1 MKTILHIYNIN
12 SFYEQLRE
20 KGAETIEKQDN
31 QWVINGTPMDNE
43 QFCAIV
49 NDPNA
54 RFETLLSPSGLRQI
68 DDQLVD
74 DQSIQ
79 NKALLSSVGALS
91 QEDLTVVQVTKKKRV
106 RKQKNNGSI

>member
-31 QWVINGTPMDNE
+31 QWVINGTPIDNE
-43 QFCAIV
+43 KFCAIV

-54 RFETLLSPSGLRQI
+54 RFEPLLSPSEP
-68 DDQLVD
+68 
-74 DQSIQ
+74 
-79 NKALLSSVGALS
+79 LS
-91 QEDLTVVQVTKKKRV
+91 QEDLTVVPVTKKKRV